1 VDSPNDPRPIL
12 LYHNGADCG
21 TRYFAHHPS
30 KPREKKKEGFY
41 FTTFLL
47 PPPAKHQPLVTDPF
61 FLQGLPFRVRQRVNP
76 NQKMGVMK
84 QE

>member
-1 VDSPNDPRPIL
+1 MIPAPFYFTITAPIVAL
-12 LYHNGADCG
+12 GILPT
-21 TRYFAHHPS
+21 TRANQE
-30 KPREKKKEGFY
+30 KKKKEGFY